1 MKFCPNCGA
10 PIEEDHKFCANCGQK
25 LSPPAAMPKEPVY
38 ADDPALTGNAMLN
51 TPPSFDPP
59 APKEEKVPELTLEPD
74 LWGLGAS
81 AAAAVQ
87 AAPQPEPESAP
98 VPVQAPS
105 FANVVQDVPYDNP
118 LREEREQYANEL
130 PNDYTMAPQQEQENA
145 GAIPDE
151 TLMLVWSII
160 LTGLCSIC
168 GVVGLVKTI
177 KARKAPWAQK
187 VKLLNSA
194 KVWLIVGTVLRVL
207 GFIGTMF

>member
-25 LSPPAAMPKEPVY
+25 LSPPAAMPKEPAY
-38 ADDPALTGNAMLN
+38 TDDPKLTANPILN

-81 AAAAVQ
+81 AAAVQ
-87 AAPQPEPESAP
+87 AAPQPAPEPEPA
-98 VPVQAPS
+98 PVQAPS
-105 FANVVQDVPYDNP
+105 FAAVVQDVPYDNP
-118 LREEREQYANEL
+118 LREEQYANEL
-130 PNDYTMAPQQEQENA
+130 PNDYSMAPNPEQE
-145 GAIPDE
+145 GAKALPDE

-160 LTGLCSIC
+160 LTGLCSVC
-168 GVVGLVKTI
+168 GLVGLVKTV
-177 KARKAPWAQK
+177 KARKAPWAEK
-187 VKLLNSA
+187 ARLLNSA
-194 KVWLIVGTVLRVL
+194 KVWLIVGTALRVI